1 MNTDNRITVTDI
13 NIPFGRL
20 IVIFII
26 WGLAAVPAAL
36 ILGIIFSLISVVFTG
51 FLGGI
56 MGFTSHM

>member
-56 MGFTSHM
+56 VGFTSHM